1 MYQVY
6 NTKYQARAVIWNMAI
21 CGSCALWAATV
32 SQRKEHEYYSLI
44 RILVDPLYV
53 FAFLRTFIDILKEYL
68 GNISAES
75 LKDNFDVVYQVSSL

>member
-32 SQRKEHEYYSLI
+32 SQRKEHEYHSLI